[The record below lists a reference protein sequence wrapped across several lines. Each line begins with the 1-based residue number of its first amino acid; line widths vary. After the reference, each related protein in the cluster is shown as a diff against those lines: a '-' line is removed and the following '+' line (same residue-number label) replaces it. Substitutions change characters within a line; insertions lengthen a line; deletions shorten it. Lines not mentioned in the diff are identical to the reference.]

1 MSKYGKLPELLEE
14 IEYRFGKKAVKDALF
29 PIWLELR
36 KKADEWI
43 DSMKD
48 EADIDKCF
56 EFRAIV
62 DEGER
67 RFHGGRL
74 SSTGCVWIISAWE
87 KLDVEDP
94 VGKMCRHLISLEKEP
109 ISALALVGEYL
120 A

>member
-14 IEYRFGKKAVKDALF
+14 IEYRFGKKKVKDTLF
-29 PIWLELR
+29 PIWVELR
-36 KKADEWI
+36 KKADEWM

-48 EADIDKCF
+48 EADIDRCF
-56 EFRAIV
+56 EFRAIIS
-62 DEGER
+62 EGEQ
-67 RFHGGRL
+67 RFLGGGL

-87 KLDVEDP
+87 KLGVEDP
-94 VGKMCRHLISLEKEP
+94 INKMCRLLIELEEEP